1 MSADYQMQ
9 LAPRTLDNADAK
21 ARPLLEEA
29 NAKLGFVPNMYE
41 GMAKAPGVL
50 STYLHGYE
58 LFREDSGFTPPEQ
71 EVVFL
76 TVSRLNGCGYCM
88 SAHSML
94 ADKMS
99 RVPADVLEAIRNDR
113 PIPDERLAALAE
125 FTRVMFETRG
135 KPGEADVKAFL
146 DAGFKEQQV
155 LQIVLALAVK
165 TLSNYANHVNHPAID
180 EAFAAHA
187 WPPSK

>member
-1 MSADYQMQ
+1 MAADYKMQ
-9 LAPRTLDNADAK
+9 LAPQTLDTADARAK
-21 ARPLLEEA
+21 PLLEQA
-29 NAKLGFVPNMYE
+29 NATLGFVPNMYE

-50 STYLHGYE
+50 DTYQHGYA
-58 LFREDSGFTPPEQ
+58 LFREESAFTPPEQ

-76 TVSRLNGCGYCM
+76 TISRLNGCGYCM

-99 RVPADVLEAIRNDR
+99 QVPADVLAAIRSGQ

-125 FTRVMFETRG
+125 FTRVMFETHG
-135 KPGEADVKAFL
+135 MPNQGDVKAFL
-146 DAGFKEQQV
+146 DAGFEEQQV

-165 TLSNYANHVNHPAID
+165 TLSNYANHVNHPELD
-180 EAFAAHA
+180 DAFAGHA
-187 WPPSK
+187 WQG

>member
-9 LAPRTLDNADAK
+9 LPPQTLDNADAK
-21 ARPLLEEA
+21 AKPLLEQA
-29 NAKLGFVPNMYE
+29 NDQLGFVPNMYA

-50 STYLHGYE
+50 DTYLHGYA
-58 LFREDSGFTPPEQ
+58 LFREDSGFAPPEQ

-76 TVSRLNGCGYCM
+76 TISRLNGCGYCM

-99 RVPADVLEAIRNDR
+99 QVPAEVLEAIRHDQ
-113 PIPDERLAALAE
+113 PIPDERLAALSR

-135 KPGEADVKAFL
+135 MPTEADVKAFL
-146 DAGFKEQQV
+146 DAGFEEQQV

-165 TLSNYANHVNHPAID
+165 TLSNYANHVNHPEID
-180 EAFAAHA
+180 EAFAGYA
-187 WPPSK
+187 WKG

>member
-1 MSADYQMQ
+1 MAADYQIQ
-9 LAPRTLDNADAK
+9 LPPQTLDTADDKAK
-21 ARPLLEEA
+21 PLLEQA
-29 NAKLGFVPNMYE
+29 NATLGFVPNMYA

-50 STYLHGYE
+50 DTYLHGYA

-76 TVSRLNGCGYCM
+76 TISRLNGCGYCM

-94 ADKMS
+94 AEKMS
-99 RVPADVLEAIRNDR
+99 RVPADVLAAIRNDQ
-113 PIPDERLAALAE
+113 PLPDERLAALAE

-135 KPGEADVKAFL
+135 MPSQADVRAFL
-146 DAGFKEQQV
+146 EAGFEEQQV

-165 TLSNYANHVNHPAID
+165 TLSNYANHVNHPEVD
-180 EAFAAHA
+180 DAFSGHA
-187 WPPSK
+187 WQG

>member
-1 MSADYQMQ
+1 MTADYKMQ
-9 LAPRTLDNADAK
+9 LAPQTLDTADAK

-29 NAKLGFVPNMYE
+29 NAKLGFVPRMYE

-50 STYLHGYE
+50 DTYLRGYE
-58 LFREDSGFTPPEQ
+58 LFRQDSGFAPPEQ

-76 TVSRLNGCGYCM
+76 TISRLNGCDYCM

-99 RVPADVLEAIRNDR
+99 QVPADVLEALRHDT
-113 PIPDERLAALAE
+113 PIPDARLAALSR

-135 KPGEADVKAFL
+135 KPGRDDVQAFL
-146 DAGFKEQQV
+146 DAGFAEQQV

-165 TLSNYANHVNHPAID
+165 TLSNYANHVNHPELD
-180 EAFAAHA
+180 DAFADHA
-187 WPPSK
+187 WQG

>member
-1 MSADYQMQ
+1 MAAEYQMQ
-9 LAPRTLDNADAK
+9 MAPRTLESADAK
-21 ARPLLEEA
+21 AKPLLEKA
-29 NAKLGFVPNMYE
+29 NETLGFVPNMYA

-58 LFREDSGFTPPEQ
+58 LFRNDSGFTPPEQ

-76 TVSRLNGCGYCM
+76 TISRLNGCDYCM

-94 ADKMS
+94 ADKAS
-99 RVPADVLEAIRNDR
+99 RVPAEVLEAIREDR

-125 FTRVMFETRG
+125 FTRVMFESRG
-135 KPGEADVKAFL
+135 MPRQDEVEAFL
-146 DAGFKEQQV
+146 EAGFEEPQV

-165 TLSNYANHVNHPAID
+165 TLSNYANHVNHPALD
-180 EAFAAHA
+180 DAFAGHA
-187 WPPSK
+187 WEG

>member
-21 ARPLLEEA
+21 ARPLLEQA

-113 PIPDERLAALAE
+113 PIPDERLAALAG